1 MPIKYFTHRQ
11 ILPPFHR
18 VGMWSPNKNVNNA
31 HHSNKRGLKENTK
44 RVIMAENL
52 IIKTE
57 VMVSILHLH
66 LGNDFKL
73 HWNKILQFLAFY
85 SSEGRCTHPPSKTDK
100 SQITKI
106 FFSALFLTPDLHS
119 PLQQSH
125 CSHTFTCTLSHWPSH
140 SPVSLSKTGSI
151 APPEVGMEAWG
162 CWWTSAPL
170 LRFSTC
176 SL

>member
-1 MPIKYFTHRQ
+1 
-11 ILPPFHR
+11 
-18 VGMWSPNKNVNNA
+18 
-31 HHSNKRGLKENTK
+31 
-44 RVIMAENL
+44 MAENL

-119 PLQQSH
+119 PLQQSR
-125 CSHTFTCTLSHWPSH
+125 CSHTFTCTLSH
-140 SPVSLSKTGSI
+140 
-151 APPEVGMEAWG
+151 
-162 CWWTSAPL
+162 
-170 LRFSTC
+170 
-176 SL
+176 